1 MDRPSGSEEEENGAK
16 KPELDQLKIETRG
29 QDSRPEPDPKVDGG
43 ANGEQ
48 EADTS
53 KDDKATSS
61 TPNRVKKS
69 VSWSEEL
76 VMESTYSRSDDDGSN
91 PYVAYTPAPSNPPPF
106 NFKGKYGIEI
116 LNVCL
121 SHTDK
126 H

>member
-1 MDRPSGSEEEENGAK
+1 MDRPSGGEEEENGAN

-29 QDSRPEPDPKVDGG
+29 QDPRPEPDSKVDGG

-48 EADTS
+48 EADSS

-91 PYVAYTPAPSNPPPF
+91 PYIAYTPAPPNRPPF
-106 NFKGKYGIEI
+106 NFKG
-116 LNVCL
+116 
-121 SHTDK
+121 
-126 H
+126 